1 MGAGGRDFHD
11 FAAAMRDDP
20 EREVVAFTATQIPFI
35 ADRRYPASLAGP
47 RYPDGIPVVD
57 EAELPGL
64 LAAGDIDE
72 VVFSYSDRSHVEV
85 MHAASLVLSAGADFR
100 LLGSVATTLGSPVPV
115 VAVCATRT
123 GAGKSPVSRRVAAVL
138 ATSGR
143 RVGLIRHPMPYG
155 DLAAMAVQRFATVA
169 NIDAAAPTIE
179 EREEYELPVA
189 AGLLVYAGVDY
200 RAIVDLAAAECDVLI
215 WDGGNNDTP
224 FVWPDLHLTVVDALR
239 PADGLAY
246 HPGEVNLRRADVVVV
261 NKVGGASEAALAEID
276 ASLAVANP
284 AAEVVRAESVVTLDD
299 GPDLRGRRVVV
310 VEDGPTTTHGGMASG
325 AGLVAARAAG
335 AVVVDP
341 RPFAAGSLA
350 TTYEAFPHLGP
361 VLPAMGYS
369 DAQVADLEATLAAV
383 DADAVVCGTPFD
395 LGRVV
400 RSRHPIR
407 RVTYEVREVGEPD
420 LATVVGE
427 RMARWDR
434 GERTGAAAHR

>member
-1 MGAGGRDFHD
+1 M
-11 FAAAMRDDP
+11 
-20 EREVVAFTATQIPFI
+20 
-35 ADRRYPASLAGP
+35 
-47 RYPDGIPVVD
+47 
-57 EAELPGL
+57 
-64 LAAGDIDE
+64 
-72 VVFSYSDRSHVEV
+72 
-85 MHAASLVLSAGADFR
+85 
-100 LLGSVATTLGSPVPV
+100 
-115 VAVCATRT
+115 
-123 GAGKSPVSRRVAAVL
+123 K
-138 ATSGR
+138 
-143 RVGLIRHPMPYG
+143 
-155 DLAAMAVQRFATVA
+155 
-169 NIDAAAPTIE
+169 
-179 EREEYELPVA
+179 
-189 AGLLVYAGVDY
+189 
-200 RAIVDLAAAECDVLI
+200 
-215 WDGGNNDTP
+215 
-224 FVWPDLHLTVVDALR
+224 
-239 PADGLAY
+239 
-246 HPGEVNLRRADVVVV
+246 
-261 NKVGGASEAALAEID
+261 KVGGASEAALAEID